1 LALHCVAAEISASPA
16 QETFIMSASHLT
28 KIVATPLWGVCIFGG
43 ASSGRRTAPW
53 LQRARIYEM
62 ALKKFIGFLAAIVV
76 IADAATLFAQEGTKP
91 PKAGEG
97 TLLLQDKNY
106 SLTHALAYETTINEE
121 EMIAVVLSG
130 QAISSEK
137 LKEAMEAEKDSGF
150 SDFKRPFL
158 KLDFA
163 KAGQLKFWS
172 TAAGGTSIGRR
183 GAGKATGELKLQ
195 DGRVSGKASQPR
207 DTDGMFP
214 TAFDVRFDVALLRAG
229 ESLPPTVKKTP
240 GPAANVKPSVTGVFK
255 GNGKDAKL
263 AYVSAH
269 WREPFSDKPSM
280 VLVFTEKDHSKD
292 KKPDFDAAFGKFG
305 SALIISL
312 NEDGEIFGCQVV
324 HTAHQKQGF
333 SSIGTIKTNNFQFA
347 DGKVEGELTTDG
359 QAEVFGETWEVNLKF
374 VAPLGEIPK
383 EFQIADSE
391 KSEKDATDKPT
402 NTKRTTEL
410 SKETVPQPAK
420 DQLNVKDLALTK
432 DASDIEYKA
441 LVEHVEFKSKTSVK
455 GVCAE
460 LAANLKAQSWTKEG
474 SDLVTPASSIL
485 KRKRGDA
492 ALTIFVKPESTGSE
506 VKIFTE
512 GLSWDEK

>member
-1 LALHCVAAEISASPA
+1 M
-16 QETFIMSASHLT
+16 T
-28 KIVATPLWGVCIFGG
+28 
-43 ASSGRRTAPW
+43 
-53 LQRARIYEM
+53 
-62 ALKKFIGFLAAIVV
+62 KKFMGLLAAMAV
-76 IADAATLFAQEGTKP
+76 IGAAATLFAQEGSKP
-91 PKAGEG
+91 PKAGAG
-97 TLLLQDKNY
+97 TLMLQDKNY
-106 SLTHALAYETTINEE
+106 SLTHALAYETTINGEE
-121 EMIAVVLSG
+121 VIAVVLSG
-130 QAISSEK
+130 QAISSDK
-137 LKEAMEAEKDSGF
+137 LKEAKEAEKDSGF
-150 SDFKRPFL
+150 ADFKRPFL

-183 GAGKATGELKLQ
+183 SAGKATGELKPQ

-207 DTDGMFP
+207 DIDGMFP

-229 ESLPPTVKKTP
+229 DSLPPTVIKKP

-255 GNGKDAKL
+255 GNGKEAKV
-263 AYVSAH
+263 AHVSAH
-269 WREPFSDKPSM
+269 WREPFNNQPSI

-292 KKPDFDAAFGKFG
+292 NKPDFDATFGKFG

-333 SSIGTIKTNNFQFA
+333 SSIGSIKTNNFEFA
-347 DGKVEGELTTDG
+347 DGQVQGELTTDG

-374 VAPLGEIPK
+374 VVPLGEIPK
-383 EFQIADSE
+383 EFQVADSKKPE
-391 KSEKDATDKPT
+391 DDATDKPE
-402 NTKRTTEL
+402 TTEPTTDL
-410 SKETVPQPAK
+410 SEKAAPKPAK

-432 DASDIEYKA
+432 DASDIEYKT
-441 LVEHVEFKSKTSVK
+441 LVEHVEFKSKTNVKSV
-455 GVCAE
+455 CTE
-460 LAANLKAQSWTKEG
+460 LAASLKAQGWTKEE
-474 SDLVTPASSIL
+474 SDLITPGSSIM

-492 ALTIFVKPESTGSE
+492 TLTIFVKPDSAGSE